1 MSHLH
6 LDPRGKRG
14 GETERRAGGWRQ
26 RLRQRKVPIDTPLD
40 LRPTFDTSPISTG
53 IRARMLS
60 RRHQHLPCVC
70 ETVETKAP
78 QLPCPRTGSRMP
90 AHRPGVC
97 ASHAPVVRYPLFSN
111 GRAASVL
118 TNHSN
123 TAARALAVVG
133 ACPLPCG
140 SCRAPSLSPRP
151 ACGRVARAPA
161 L

>member
-40 LRPTFDTSPISTG
+40 LRPTFDTPPISTG

-60 RRHQHLPCVC
+60 HRHQRLQCVC
-70 ETVETKAP
+70 VKQWKQRRLSSHALA
-78 QLPCPRTGSRMP
+78 QALACQRTGL
-90 AHRPGVC
+90 VC
-97 ASHAPVVRYPLFSN
+97 VHHMLLRYPLFSN

-123 TAARALAVVG
+123 TAARAVAVVG

-151 ACGRVARAPA
+151 ACGRVARGVHA
-161 L
+161 